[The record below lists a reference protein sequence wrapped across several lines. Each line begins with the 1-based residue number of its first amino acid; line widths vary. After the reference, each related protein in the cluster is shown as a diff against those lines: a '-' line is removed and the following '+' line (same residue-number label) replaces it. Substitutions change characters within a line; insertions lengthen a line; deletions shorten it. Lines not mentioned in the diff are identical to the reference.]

1 MPRIIIQADALDG
14 ESAGVTLTERVVAAN
29 LDSSHYT
36 AQLIERLAWA
46 TADAEAIESGR
57 LGCHGAYEATGAP
70 RPWSRPR
77 APTARHGS
85 HRGRFSHKVNAFSR
99 VLPGEPLN

>member
-46 TADAEAIESGR
+46 TADAEAIESR
-57 LGCHGAYEATGAP
+57 AP
-70 RPWSRPR
+70 RMSQRPR
-77 APTARHGS
+77 GAGRSEAMVPPARMGS
-85 HRGRFSHKVNAFSR
+85 PAAFHAN
-99 VLPGEPLN
+99 G